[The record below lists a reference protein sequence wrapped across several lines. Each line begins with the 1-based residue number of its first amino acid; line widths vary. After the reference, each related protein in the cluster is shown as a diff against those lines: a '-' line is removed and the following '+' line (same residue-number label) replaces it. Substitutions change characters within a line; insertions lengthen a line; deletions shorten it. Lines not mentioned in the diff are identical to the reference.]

1 VKRVRADARE
11 NACIFLRDESRPFYG
26 RARRARAARVVCRS
40 YPGERDARG
49 HEIANDV
56 KRSDRSHASATMG
69 RRRAT
74 RATSDAR
81 DAWSKAE
88 EGALGGGVWSVS
100 WHYISSN
107 SMVICLKTLSRS
119 VQRFGR
125 RRGRRQT
132 PSTWS
137 WNPRARRTWCRDRR
151 RLRSRRRT
159 CRHRGTF
166 ARDRGFALSCA
177 ARESASPQCEA
188 LGREPHAG
196 GGGASTLD
204 VRSSGPTNDSGR
216 TIHIAIEYRWRSN
229 FVLAL
234 TKVVWLRMSVA
245 VVATT
250 PRADFGTNDRG
261 RQSFYH
267 SAVQRN
273 ERTISTALDPRG
285 FPRPR

>member
-1 VKRVRADARE
+1 MDVCIQSDEEKRQGHRFDPGTEHVASE
-11 NACIFLRDESRPFYG
+11 HCSHFFSLSIFITFFISSHCIHNQL
-26 RARRARAARVVCRS
+26 
-40 YPGERDARG
+40 
-49 HEIANDV
+49 
-56 KRSDRSHASATMG
+56 
-69 RRRAT
+69 
-74 RATSDAR
+74 
-81 DAWSKAE
+81 
-88 EGALGGGVWSVS
+88 SVS
-100 WHYISSN
+100 SS
-107 SMVICLKTLSRS
+107 
-119 VQRFGR
+119 
-125 RRGRRQT
+125 
-132 PSTWS
+132 
-137 WNPRARRTWCRDRR
+137 
-151 RLRSRRRT
+151 
-159 CRHRGTF
+159 TF
-166 ARDRGFALSCA
+166 CVVA
-177 ARESASPQCEA
+177 
-188 LGREPHAG
+188 
-196 GGGASTLD
+196 TLD

>member
-1 VKRVRADARE
+1 MFHGITFHRIQWSSILRRFHIRFKGLADAE
-11 NACIFLRDESRPFYG
+11 DD
-26 RARRARAARVVCRS
+26 ARRRQH
-40 YPGERDARG
+40 G
-49 HEIANDV
+49 
-56 KRSDRSHASATMG
+56 
-69 RRRAT
+69 
-74 RATSDAR
+74 
-81 DAWSKAE
+81 
-88 EGALGGGVWSVS
+88 LG
-100 WHYISSN
+100 I
-107 SMVICLKTLSRS
+107 L
-119 VQRFGR
+119 
-125 RRGRRQT
+125 
-132 PSTWS
+132 
-137 WNPRARRTWCRDRR
+137 
-151 RLRSRRRT
+151 
-159 CRHRGTF
+159 
-166 ARDRGFALSCA
+166 
-177 ARESASPQCEA
+177 E
-188 LGREPHAG
+188 
-196 GGGASTLD
+196 LD

>member
-1 VKRVRADARE
+1 VNIVPSFFSL
-11 NACIFLRDESRPFYG
+11 FLFHLT
-26 RARRARAARVVCRS
+26 A
-40 YPGERDARG
+40 
-49 HEIANDV
+49 
-56 KRSDRSHASATMG
+56 SHTQ
-69 RRRAT
+69 
-74 RATSDAR
+74 
-81 DAWSKAE
+81 
-88 EGALGGGVWSVS
+88 LSVS
-100 WHYISSN
+100 SS
-107 SMVICLKTLSRS
+107 
-119 VQRFGR
+119 
-125 RRGRRQT
+125 
-132 PSTWS
+132 
-137 WNPRARRTWCRDRR
+137 
-151 RLRSRRRT
+151 
-159 CRHRGTF
+159 TF
-166 ARDRGFALSCA
+166 CVVA
-177 ARESASPQCEA
+177 
-188 LGREPHAG
+188 
-196 GGGASTLD
+196 TLD

>member
-1 VKRVRADARE
+1 MDVCIQSDEEKRQGHRFDPGTE
-11 NACIFLRDESRPFYG
+11 HISEHCSHFFSLSIFITFFISSHCIHNQLSVSSSTF
-26 RARRARAARVVCRS
+26 RVV
-40 YPGERDARG
+40 A
-49 HEIANDV
+49 
-56 KRSDRSHASATMG
+56 
-69 RRRAT
+69 
-74 RATSDAR
+74 
-81 DAWSKAE
+81 
-88 EGALGGGVWSVS
+88 
-100 WHYISSN
+100 
-107 SMVICLKTLSRS
+107 
-119 VQRFGR
+119 
-125 RRGRRQT
+125 
-132 PSTWS
+132 
-137 WNPRARRTWCRDRR
+137 
-151 RLRSRRRT
+151 
-159 CRHRGTF
+159 
-166 ARDRGFALSCA
+166 
-177 ARESASPQCEA
+177 
-188 LGREPHAG
+188 
-196 GGGASTLD
+196 TLD

>member
-1 VKRVRADARE
+1 MKR
-11 NACIFLRDESRPFYG
+11 NA
-26 RARRARAARVVCRS
+26 
-40 YPGERDARG
+40 
-49 HEIANDV
+49 
-56 KRSDRSHASATMG
+56 K
-69 RRRAT
+69 
-74 RATSDAR
+74 
-81 DAWSKAE
+81 
-88 EGALGGGVWSVS
+88 
-100 WHYISSN
+100 
-107 SMVICLKTLSRS
+107 VIGSTPVLSRS
-119 VQRFGR
+119 YIKFFSLSFTNILFISSHCIHNQLSVSS
-125 RRGRRQT
+125 
-132 PSTWS
+132 STFCVV
-137 WNPRARRTWCRDRR
+137 A
-151 RLRSRRRT
+151 
-159 CRHRGTF
+159 
-166 ARDRGFALSCA
+166 
-177 ARESASPQCEA
+177 
-188 LGREPHAG
+188 
-196 GGGASTLD
+196 TLD